1 MDTRLQR
8 QLDNYWRNRRSR
20 LATYSF
26 VWIFMISMCSHFLA
40 NDRPLIV
47 YYQGNVYFPIFF
59 HYPATTFGG
68 KLTTTT
74 DYKSSFIQEK
84 INAKGW
90 ILMPIIPYSYDTH
103 DFESFESQPAPP
115 SSRHWLGTD
124 DQGRDILARILYAL
138 RTSILF
144 GLILT
149 SLSLMLGVSLGAV
162 QGYFGG
168 LVDLIG
174 QRLIEIFSGM
184 PTLYLLII
192 LSSFMQPGFFGL
204 LLVMLIF
211 GWIKFVGV
219 VRAEFLRARNLDYV
233 TAAKT
238 LGVNNRVII
247 FRHILPNALV
257 ATITYLPWNV
267 IGGIMSLTSLDFL
280 GFGMPIGSA
289 SLGEIM
295 SQAKMNLHAPWI
307 GISIFIVMFMLL
319 TMLVF
324 IGEGLRDAIDPHG
337 NSCGSQV

>member
-8 QLDNYWRNRRSR
+8 QLNTFWTNRRSR
-20 LATYSF
+20 LASYGF
-26 VWIFMISMCSHFLA
+26 VWLFVISLCSNFIA
-40 NDRPLIV
+40 NDQPLLV
-47 YYQGNVYFPIFF
+47 YYKGEVYSPVLF
-59 HYPATTFGG
+59 HYPATKFGG
-68 KLTTTT
+68 KLTTST
-74 DYKSSFIQEK
+74 DYRSEFIENN
-84 INAKGW
+84 INNHGW
-90 ILMPIIPYSYDTH
+90 LIMPIIPYSYDTH
-103 DFESFESQPAPP
+103 DFQSVDPQPAPP

-124 DQGRDILARILYAL
+124 DQGRDILARVLYAL
-138 RTSILF
+138 RTSIMF

-149 SLSLMLGVSLGAV
+149 SMSLTLGVSLGAV

-168 LVDLIG
+168 LIDLIG

-192 LSSFMQPGFFGL
+192 LSSFMQPGFWGL

-238 LGVNNRVII
+238 LGVSNRLII

-307 GISIFIVMFMLL
+307 GLSIFFVMFILL
-319 TMLVF
+319 SLLVF
-324 IGEGLRDAIDPHG
+324 IGEGLRDAVDPHG
-337 NSCGSQV
+337 DGA